1 MVGNNKSS
9 EDDLT
14 VDDPDLELIK
24 ARKMKALQ
32 QQIATKE
39 KERKNLESDNLDQK
53 KHREVASEKDFLL
66 RYLYDRG
73 NEVLSL
79 GEQQFPFQTK
89 VIIQRLNELIRN
101 GEIPKVSG
109 GELLAVYRSL
119 GLNIRINT
127 NISISDHGKT
137 ISFSEKL
144 RQNQAT
150 DGEQ

>member
-1 MVGNNKSS
+1 LVDNNKNN

-32 QQIATKE
+32 QQIASKE
-39 KERKNLESDNLDQK
+39 KERKSLEPDNSEQK
-53 KHREVASEKDFLL
+53 KHRDVTAEKDFLL
-66 RYLYDRG
+66 HHLYDRG

-101 GEIPKVSG
+101 GEISKVSG
-109 GELLAVYRSL
+109 GELLSVYRSL
-119 GLNIRINT
+119 GLKIRINT
-127 NISISDHGKT
+127 SISISDHGKT

-144 RQNQAT
+144 RQNQNAEV
-150 DGEQ
+150 D